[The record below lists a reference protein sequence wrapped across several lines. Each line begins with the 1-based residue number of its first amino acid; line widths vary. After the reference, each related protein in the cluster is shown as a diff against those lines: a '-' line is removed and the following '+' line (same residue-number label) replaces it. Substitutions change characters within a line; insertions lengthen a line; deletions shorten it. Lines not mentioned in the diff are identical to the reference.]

1 MIHSQTIA
9 GGPSKV
15 NDAVQA
21 ACAAPT
27 TNAELASDCL
37 PDGLEVAD
45 PASHLADD
53 VVRLPML
60 DQARPCRIG
69 ETHDPDALV
78 RVERIGADAQLGLD
92 VVLEQ
97 SMDHDDVAADQFLA
111 TGHPLPGD
119 QAVMDDELQVEPGD
133 VGAGVAVA
141 LRRLADVAETPA
153 EGDVAVLDGVLEDR
167 SVDRRR

>member
-15 NDAVQA
+15 NDVVQA
-21 ACAAPT
+21 ACVSPDDQCRTRLGA
-27 TNAELASDCL
+27 L
-37 PDGLEVAD
+37 PHGLEVAD
-45 PASHLADD
+45 PTGHLADD
-53 VVRLPML
+53 VVRLPVL
-60 DQARPCRIG
+60 DQPGARRIG
-69 ETHDPDALV
+69 DAHDPDAVV

-97 SMDHDDVAADQFLA
+97 SMDHDDVATDQFLA

-119 QAVMDDELQVEPGD
+119 QAVMDDELQVEPRD

-141 LRRLADVAETPA
+141 L
-153 EGDVAVLDGVLEDR
+153 
-167 SVDRRR
+167 